1 MTSTPRY
8 PLDAEERELAERL
21 AQLGASAE
29 PSTALDARILGAA
42 RAATRMGG
50 VAAATPT
57 TTGRARPRRRWP
69 VAMGVA
75 ATLVLA
81 VGIAWQMRPVGE
93 TRQTYSEAPAA
104 VQVVD
109 APSQRPPLR
118 RLPSTEVDAV
128 RPPPAPQ
135 MRAMAPP
142 PAPVEAPGK
151 RAEAAPTADE
161 AAGAEI
167 ASDSDARTSE
177 RRQRDGTAV
186 EVPAEPEPR
195 LLQEAAN
202 EAEEVSTAAPSA
214 FPATTGTGTSER
226 KALRQEMQKPPPE
239 IVLDSGAPVQSA
251 PPSPPPPPAAPAPQ
265 QREPAR
271 TAAPASTAPR
281 ESLDRIEI
289 TGNRIDRDN
298 DGFSDQV
305 IDDQPP
311 ATADSPLVQQAWL
324 QRIRE
329 LIARGRIDAARSS
342 LGEFKRR
349 YPRYALP
356 DDLRAFQ
363 QGTLAQPADAVHGE
377 GHDAAEDGAAGDE
390 VDADAED
397 NGGGEAPD
405 ASLDATDEDGSER

>member
-1 MTSTPRY
+1 MTSTPRQ

-42 RAATRMGG
+42 RAATRMGD
-50 VAAATPT
+50 AATTTPT
-57 TTGRARPRRRWP
+57 ATGRSRPRRRWP

-93 TRQTYSEAPAA
+93 TRQAYSEAPAA

-118 RLPSTEVDAV
+118 RLPSTEVEADV
-128 RPPPAPQ
+128 PPPAAPA
-135 MRAMAPP
+135 MRALSPPPP
-142 PAPVEAPGK
+142 PAEASGE
-151 RAEAAPTADE
+151 RTEAAAAADETASAEAVASNDAETSDRRRRNDTA
-161 AAGAEI
+161 
-167 ASDSDARTSE
+167 SE
-177 RRQRDGTAV
+177 T
-186 EVPAEPEPR
+186 PSEPR
-195 LLQEAAN
+195 LLQDAAN
-202 EAEEVSTAAPSA
+202 EAEDASATAAAPSA
-214 FPATTGTGTSER
+214 FPATAGTASQER
-226 KALRQEMQKPPPE
+226 KAARQEMRQQ
-239 IVLDSGAPVQSA
+239 APVIVMDAPAVVQPA
-251 PPSPPPPPAAPAPQ
+251 PPPAPQ
-265 QREPAR
+265 QREPA
-271 TAAPASTAPR
+271 TAPASAAPR
-281 ESLDRIEI
+281 ESIDRIEI

-329 LIARGRIDAARSS
+329 LIVRGRIDAARTS

-356 DDLRAFQ
+356 NDLRAFQ
-363 QGTLAQPADAVHGE
+363 QGSLAQPADAVHGE
-377 GHDAAEDGAAGDE
+377 GRDAAEDGTDGDE
-390 VDADAED
+390 VDADDGD

-405 ASLDATDEDGSER
+405 ASLDASDEGGFER